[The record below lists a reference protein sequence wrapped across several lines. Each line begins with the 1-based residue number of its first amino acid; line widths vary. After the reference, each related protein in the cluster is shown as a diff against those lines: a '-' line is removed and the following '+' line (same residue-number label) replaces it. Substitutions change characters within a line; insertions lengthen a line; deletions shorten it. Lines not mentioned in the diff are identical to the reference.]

1 MGPKERNSIG
11 ITKRGTSFPL
21 PFFLLSLPG
30 RISLGFSASHLFTAA
45 AKFPDKI
52 MDVSGDS
59 AFLAHSW
66 RTYGCIGGPVGPWGQ
81 SGITGAR
88 RGINEKMG
96 TSRRRMLGM
105 GVLKR
110 R

>member
-1 MGPKERNSIG
+1 MGPKERNTALG
-11 ITKRGTSFPL
+11 LQKEGPAPPPSFSY

-59 AFLAHSW
+59 EFLAHSW
-66 RTYGCIGGPVGPWGQ
+66 RTYGCVGGPVGPWGQ

-88 RGINEKMG
+88 RRNQRKDGHE
-96 TSRRRMLGM
+96 
-105 GVLKR
+105 
-110 R
+110 